1 MGRLLRNF
9 PCFQEAND
17 AWHANCGRGNE
28 RSRSRGGIGR
38 LLHGVARR
46 VDLHTFL
53 GRIAKDLVFVVID
66 GLLDVVV
73 VFAAYQQ
80 GVVESALGVGRWIGK
95 ERCEV
100 DGRRRRRRSR
110 RRPGIGAALFLDVE
124 KVVEGEVGSGVGEVW
139 TLRLLLALLPLFL
152 IFLLLFLLLLLSSLF
167 GVVVVPTLSIV
178 VVVVVPW
185 HPCRW
190 DGEEGDGE
198 MERERW
204 R

>member
-53 GRIAKDLVFVVID
+53 GRITENLVFVVID

-80 GVVESALGVGRWIGK
+80 GVVESALGVGRWIGE
-95 ERCEV
+95 ERSEV
-100 DGRRRRRRSR
+100 DGRRRRSR
-110 RRPGIGAALFLDVE
+110 RWPGLCTALFLDAVE
-124 KVVEGEVGSGVGEVW
+124 AVEGEVGGCVGEVG
-139 TLRLLLALLPLFL
+139 TLRFLLALLPLLFV
-152 IFLLLFLLLLLSSLF
+152 IFLLFLLLLLSSLF
-167 GVVVVPTLSIV
+167 VVVVVPTLSIV
-178 VVVVVPW
+178 VVVVIPW
-185 HPCRW
+185 HLRRW
-190 DGEEGDGE
+190 DEEEGRGDVE
-198 MERERW
+198 SERER
-204 R
+204 